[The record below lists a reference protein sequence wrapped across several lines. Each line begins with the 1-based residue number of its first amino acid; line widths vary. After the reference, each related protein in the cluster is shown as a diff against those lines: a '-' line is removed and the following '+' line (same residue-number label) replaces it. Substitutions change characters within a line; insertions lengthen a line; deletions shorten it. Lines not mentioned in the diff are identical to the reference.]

1 MDVITSKCQTEKES
15 WSCENMIPVEGD
27 LDMEAEHY
35 SCEVCGRT
43 MKLYYDD
50 MR

>member
-1 MDVITSKCQTEKES
+1 MDAPKCQTERES
-15 WSCENMIPVEGD
+15 WSCENMLPVEGD
-27 LDMEAEHY
+27 LDMEAENY
-35 SCEVCGRT
+35 SCKVCERT